1 MFITALS
8 RVPDAV
14 QREAY
19 QYAWLAKG
27 GGDRPPG
34 VSPRRGV
41 WDTSHRHLPRFGAIF
56 MQASTRL
63 DTDSTDFSNMARSA
77 PFNWI
82 STMRSTPFDPITV
95 GTPPIRLL

>member
-19 QYAWLAKG
+19 QYAWLAKAG
-27 GGDRPPG
+27 RNRPRG
-34 VSPRRGV
+34 FTLRGV
-41 WDTSHRHLPRFGAIF
+41 RDTAHRHLPRFGAIF

-63 DTDSTDFSNMARSA
+63 DPDSTDFSNMARSA

-82 STMRSTPFDPITV
+82 STMRSTPFEPITV
-95 GTPPIRLL
+95 GTPT